1 MDTSLGMFLAWLAL
15 GLFDVAG
22 VGFMM
27 VGKFLGIATLTDIGW
42 LLKAGGSKSSRHDA
56 ACGACGV
63 RGIRWRAPVEHP
75 LEGWYSPLRP
85 LRRCFI
91 RVRAYMMPTGGVETG
106 RVLPA
111 GCGVIVTCHGWAGR
125 AVILV
130 W

>member
-56 ACGACGV
+56 ACGVRRAWDSVAC
-63 RGIRWRAPVEHP
+63 
-75 LEGWYSPLRP
+75 
-85 LRRCFI
+85 
-91 RVRAYMMPTGGVETG
+91 TG
-106 RVLPA
+106 RTSA
-111 GCGVIVTCHGWAGR
+111 GG
-125 AVILV
+125 LV
-130 W
+130 